1 MPRKNT
7 MRDSV
12 NAVRSRLP
20 HLSDLSRE
28 KIELALLYYESN
40 VDETVA
46 AFERDGAL
54 EALSGWSDASHS
66 RAHTSAKRI
75 NGKPNKPLTLNTT
88 VPNGVLRPSQRVS
101 SIFQTFAEGGTPSP
115 TASTTIIVSSTCS
128 PSSISSSSFLEQ
140 SNSFANLDSPTVV
153 VVAAAE
159 TLDPPSVSTTIDNTI
174 PEEPTDAQKPVKSQR
189 RKSIKNRN
197 SSTSSIT
204 QTHDNGGNSQAVT
217 TATKVSNSTA
227 LSSNRKLL
235 VKSVKDLQRQTS
247 TLSNVELLFNSE
259 IKASIKR
266 IDDVF
271 KQIYEILKEREVALY
286 LEMDKAKEQG
296 LNVIHRRQQ
305 RGVELRQRIDR
316 CDRLESSEIDSLR
329 HDIKQFVTDRR
340 YDLSEELTSAHRFD
354 YDQSIIDALKHFG
367 TVLTV
372 DRRRSVSAA
381 TATPLFEATTPENP
395 VANTISD
402 DKPVANGRTSLL
414 SSTSNEVNPP
424 NHAQE
429 QQPLP
434 QRTHNNNNPRSKRS
448 NGEAIHS
455 PTNRN
460 GPGDSRSNSYSSS
473 QTNGYSQYHDDPY
486 SYQNINHR
494 RLSSTQYSPGNFQ
507 RPRPLLN
514 YQNGNYRRTIPKQIN
529 ARSNMYNN
537 SEPTNTYHHPR
548 PSSQSIVPVQT

>member
-1 MPRKNT
+1 MQNQIFL
-7 MRDSV
+7 DIF
-12 NAVRSRLP
+12 RSRLP

-46 AFERDGAL
+46 AFERDGAV
-54 EALSGWSDASHS
+54 EALSGWSDTNHS
-66 RAHTSAKRI
+66 RVHTSAKRI

-88 VPNGVLRPSQRVS
+88 APNGVLRPSQRVS
-101 SIFQTFAEGGTPSP
+101 SIFQIFAEGGTPSP
-115 TASTTIIVSSTCS
+115 TASTTTIVSSTYS
-128 PSSISSSSFLEQ
+128 PSSISPSSLIEQ
-140 SNSFANLDSPTVV
+140 SDSFASLDSPA
-153 VVAAAE
+153 VAVAVAAE
-159 TLDPPSVSTTIDNTI
+159 TLDPSTASTTIDNTI

-227 LSSNRKLL
+227 PSSNRKLL

-372 DRRRSVSAA
+372 DRRRSISAV
-381 TATPLFEATTPENP
+381 TAVPLFEATTPESS

-402 DKPVANGRTSLL
+402 DKPVENGRTSLL
-414 SSTSNEVNPP
+414 SSSSNEVNPP
-424 NHAQE
+424 NHAQN

-434 QRTHNNNNPRSKRS
+434 QRMHNNNNNKSRSKRS

-455 PTNRN
+455 PTDRN
-460 GPGDSRSNSYSSS
+460 GPGDSRSNFYSSS

-486 SYQNINHR
+486 NYQNANQR
-494 RLSSTQYSPGNFQ
+494 RYPSTQYSPGNFQ

-529 ARSNMYNN
+529 NRSNMYNN